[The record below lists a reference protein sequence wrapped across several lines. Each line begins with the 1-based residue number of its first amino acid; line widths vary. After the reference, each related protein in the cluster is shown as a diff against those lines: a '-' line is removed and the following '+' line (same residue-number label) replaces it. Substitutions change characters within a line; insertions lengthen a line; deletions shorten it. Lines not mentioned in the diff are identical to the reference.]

1 MISCLCTVCMDFFF
15 WDTKCPSLCHLSSAP
30 CIRKDLLN
38 WMLATACQQGHLE
51 VVKLLVLSYQAD
63 AEDCAL
69 HSDEFPVITGL
80 PLYAAARAGTL
91 TQNLVWKYRKR
102 EYRVNT

>member
-1 MISCLCTVCMDFFF
+1 M
-15 WDTKCPSLCHLSSAP
+15 CHLPLAP
-30 CIRKDLLN
+30 CVRKDLLN

-51 VVKLLVLSYQAD
+51 VVKLLVLNYQAD

-80 PLYAAARAGTL
+80 PLYAAAGAGTVAL
-91 TQNLVWKYRKR
+91 NLVWNHIKESSCK
-102 EYRVNT
+102 NTVVSF

>member
-1 MISCLCTVCMDFFF
+1 MLEI
-15 WDTKCPSLCHLSSAP
+15 KCPFLYHLSLVP

-51 VVKLLVLSYQAD
+51 VVKLLVLNYQAD

-69 HSDEFPVITGL
+69 HSDEFAVITGL
-80 PLYAAARAGTL
+80 PLYAAARAGTF
-91 TQNLVWKYRKR
+91 
-102 EYRVNT
+102 

>member
-1 MISCLCTVCMDFFF
+1 MCICTYSFLFYL
-15 WDTKCPSLCHLSSAP
+15 SLAP

-51 VVKLLVLSYQAD
+51 VVKLLILNYQAD

-69 HSDEFPVITGL
+69 HSDEFAVITGL
-80 PLYAAARAGTL
+80 PLYAAARAGTVL
-91 TQNLVWKYRKR
+91 
-102 EYRVNT
+102 